1 VKPPIN
7 QRIRSLAVD
16 HAIDLTHYSNGEVR
30 KMLALLRSV
39 DADLSAR
46 LFVALESMSA
56 TRFTVQRLD
65 QLLSNVNT
73 LTAQIYTR
81 AAEQLTGDLRQ
92 LAASEAAYQTRLLD
106 SATPRGV
113 LVSAP
118 GVDQVFAAA
127 TAKPFQGRLMSEW
140 FASLPVKRAT
150 RLRASIAMGFVE
162 GKTVQEMVT
171 AVRGTKAQGYKDG
184 ILQIDR
190 REAEAVVRTAVAHV
204 AAVARTETYAKNA
217 DLMAA
222 EQWLSTLDSRTTPE
236 CQIRDR
242 LMYTADEDHD
252 PIGHKVPWLAGPGE
266 LHWGCRSTSVPVL
279 RTEELLGIKLPP
291 LQRASAAGP
300 IGAETNYA
308 QWLAAQ
314 PASRQDQ
321 ILGQNRGALFRSGKL
336 AFEKFFNNEGRLLT
350 LDQLRASN
358 EAAFKRA
365 GLD

>member
-1 VKPPIN
+1 
-7 QRIRSLAVD
+7 
-16 HAIDLTHYSNGEVR
+16 
-30 KMLALLRSV
+30 
-39 DADLSAR
+39 
-46 LFVALESMSA
+46 MSA

-65 QLLSNVNT
+65 QMLSNVNT
-73 LTAQIYTR
+73 LTAQIYNR
-81 AAEQLTGDLRQ
+81 AAEQLTGDLRS
-92 LAASEAAYQTRLLD
+92 LAASETSYQTRVLD
-106 SATPRGV
+106 ASTPKRV

-127 TAKPFQGRLMSEW
+127 TSKPFQGRLLSEW
-140 FASLPVKRAT
+140 FSSLPVKRGT

-162 GKTVQEMVT
+162 GRTVQEMVT
-171 AVRGTKAQGYKDG
+171 AVRGTRAQGYKDG

-190 REAEAVVRTAVAHV
+190 RDAEAVVRTAVAHV
-204 AAVARTETYAKNA
+204 AAVARTETYSKNA

-222 EQWLSTLDSRTTPE
+222 EQWLSTLDTRTTPE
-236 CQIRDR
+236 CQLRDR

-252 PIGHKVPWLAGPGE
+252 PIGHKVPWLSGPGE

-300 IGAETNYA
+300 VGAELTYA
-308 QWLAAQ
+308 EWLAAQ
-314 PASRQDQ
+314 PAARQEEV
-321 ILGQNRGALFRSGKL
+321 LGAARFKLFRSGL
-336 AFEKFFNNEGRLLT
+336 PFTKFFNNEGRQLT
-350 LDQLRASN
+350 LAQLRSSN